1 MTILQDVSAS
11 QAADKALIAQLQ
23 AQLAAKSGKVTL
35 KVSGKGAVSAYG
47 MGQFPVT
54 LYKEQWL
61 RLLAEAEMIKAFI
74 EANDKIMAVK
84 GIAPTPEL
92 IAHAKVVA
100 AATAARPPRK

>member
-1 MTILQDVSAS
+1 MAILQDQTAS
-11 QAADKALIAQLQ
+11 KASDLALIAQLQ

-61 RLLAEAEMIKAFI
+61 RLLAEADMIRGFI
-74 EANDKIMAVK
+74 EANDKLMATK
-84 GIAPTPEL
+84 GVAPTPEL

-100 AATAARPPRK
+100 AAAAARAPRK

>member
-74 EANDKIMAVK
+74 EANDKLMATK
-84 GIAPTPEL
+84 GLAPSPEL
-92 IAHAKVVA
+92 VAHAKAVA